1 MVQIVWNLE
10 ENAIFFAY
18 DFGYNQQTIHIFV
31 KAILLILFIFA
42 FSGGFAKKERK
53 KSSKKVFGI
62 VVTKGIFGQLIILA
76 VRDVLF
82 QNIVDVREKERESSV
97 ITFRKGEGYWKLST
111 EVTVIMGWSD
121 DEMRR
126 DLGEDV
132 RGERERL
139 RRVVGTGLLLLYPH
153 RLLRHQG
160 AGRGVLL

>member
-1 MVQIVWNLE
+1 MVQIVWNSE
-10 ENAIFFAY
+10 EKSIFFAY
-18 DFGYNQQTIHIFV
+18 DEYNQQTIHIFV
-31 KAILLILFIFA
+31 RAICAHIVHIW
-42 FSGGFAKKERK
+42 KKERE
-53 KSSKKVFGI
+53 KSSKKVFCI
-62 VVTKGIFGQLIILA
+62 VVRKVYFGKLIILV
-76 VRDVLF
+76 VRKVLF

-153 RLLRHQG
+153 HLLRHQG